1 MKKHILLFASKKSD
15 VFQGIHDSFSAAAKD
30 FKGKVLFVLVDSDVE
45 DNSRISEFFGI
56 DAKEIPTVRL
66 INLEAD
72 DMTKYKP
79 QTTELTTDN
88 VKAFVRDVLDGKL
101 KVDKLVCFYL
111 WASRVKKKPGNEF
124 VNFNS
129 FRESQKKNTG
139 LNGT

>member
-15 VFQGIHDSFSAAAKD
+15 VFQGIHDSFSAAAKG

-56 DAKEIPTVRL
+56 NANEIPTVRL

-88 VKAFVRDVLDGKL
+88 VKAFVQDVLDGKL
-101 KVDKLVCFYL
+101 KVDKLFAFIYGLKNEKHLGMSLSTSTV
-111 WASRVKKKPGNEF
+111 SERVRKKI
-124 VNFNS
+124 
-129 FRESQKKNTG
+129 QA
-139 LNGT
+139 

>member
-15 VFQGIHDSFSAAAKD
+15 VFQGIQDSFSVAAKD

-88 VKAFVRDVLDGKL
+88 VKAFVQDVLDGKL

-111 WASRVKKKPGNEF
+111 WAPRVKKKTW
-124 VNFNS
+124 
-129 FRESQKKNTG
+129 Q
-139 LNGT
+139 